1 MSDYHHGNLPRAL
14 LDAALLVMQEQ
25 GVAALS
31 LREVA
36 RRAGVSHGAPAHHFK
51 DKTGLLTALAVE
63 GFERFRVAL
72 EAGRDAAADHPLARF
87 AATGH
92 AYVRFALEHPQ
103 HFELMFN
110 HELIDLEHPPLIEAG
125 RAAYEVLL
133 HAVSAAQQ
141 EGLAP
146 NLPADVVATGAWAF
160 GHGMATLWLGGNL
173 RGRDLTHDMNQL
185 LPILFSGAPK
195 P

>member
-14 LDAALLVMQEQ
+14 LDAALSVMKEQ

-36 RRAGVSHGAPAHHFK
+36 RRAGVSHAAPAHHFK
-51 DKTGLLTALAVE
+51 DKTGLLTALAAE
-63 GFERFRVAL
+63 GFARFRDAL
-72 EAGRDAAADHPLARF
+72 AAGRDQAADHPLARF

-92 AYVRFALEHPQ
+92 AYVRFAIEHPQ

-110 HELIDLEHPPLIEAG
+110 HELIHVQDPAVVEAG
-125 RAAYEVLL
+125 QAAYGVLL
-133 HAVSAAQQ
+133 DAVIAAQK

-146 NLPADVVATGAWAF
+146 SLPADVVATGAWSF

-173 RGRDLTHDMNQL
+173 TGRNWERDMEQL
-185 LPILFSGAPK
+185 LPVLFAGAR
-195 P
+195 

>member
-14 LDAALLVMQEQ
+14 LDAALLVMAEQ

-51 DKTGLLTALAVE
+51 DKTGLLTALAAE
-63 GFERFRVAL
+63 GFDKFRAAM
-72 EAGRDAAADHPLARF
+72 EAGRDAAGNHPFARF

-92 AYVRFALEHPQ
+92 AYVKFAIDHPQ
-103 HFELMFN
+103 HFALMFQ
-110 HELIDLEHPPLIEAG
+110 HELIDVNNPELQRAG
-125 RAAYEVLL
+125 QCAYQVLL
-133 HAVSAAQQ
+133 DAVTAAQK

-146 NLPADVVATGAWAF
+146 NLPTDVVATGAWAF

-173 RGRDLTHDMNQL
+173 KGRDLERDLYQL
-185 LPILFSGAPK
+185 IPSLFSDR
-195 P
+195 